1 MKTCKELVKQ
11 HLGRELMFKIL
22 IFYKSIS
29 AVKNYLEMFRNMPLM
44 VFEETRNSFTFNGE
58 KVNIKGVRCAKISD
72 QYRGYRAHIIAVQ
85 EELTWAEDWNEVRD
99 RIVYPMLQTPIDIQ
113 IFDGDYPDEQAA

>member
-1 MKTCKELVKQ
+1 
-11 HLGRELMFKIL
+11 MFKIL

-44 VFEETRNSFTFNGE
+44 IFEETRNGFTFSGE
-58 KVNIKGVRCAKISD
+58 KICVKGIRCGKISD
-72 QYRGYRAHIIAVQ
+72 QHRGHRAHIIAVQ

-99 RIVYPMLQTPIDIQ
+99 YIVYPMLQTPIDIQ

>member
-44 VFEETRNSFTFNGE
+44 VFEETRNGFTFNGE
-58 KVNIKGVRCAKISD
+58 KVNIKGV
-72 QYRGYRAHIIAVQ
+72 RGYRAHIIAVQ